1 MFTSMINESFKKAE
15 FLEREEKEE
24 ENKKKENFIEF
35 KKKLEII
42 TTIKIGD
49 KLSKVNN
56 IYYIDVLG
64 VTQRMRRWWYSQ
76 NRKKTFYYLTKD
88 FLSFTDFLDNILSGP
103 PFKKLIDEMILFIN
117 DLMVGLYNLKTTYP
131 NYQDIRCKI
140 DSIIMTLID
149 FKEGVNSQPIK
160 LMGRRNSFN

>member
-1 MFTSMINESFKKAE
+1 MINESLKKEE
-15 FLEREEKEE
+15 FLEREDEKKQNE
-24 ENKKKENFIEF
+24 KKEKFLEF
-35 KKKLEII
+35 KKDLEII
-42 TTIKIGD
+42 TTIKVGD

-56 IYYIDVLG
+56 IYYIDVVG
-64 VTQRMRRWWYSQ
+64 VTQRARRWWYSQ
-76 NRKKTFYYLTKD
+76 NRKKTFSDLTKD
-88 FLSFTDFLDNILSGP
+88 FLRFTDFLDNILSGP

-131 NYQDIRCKI
+131 NYEDIKCKI

-149 FKEGVNSQPIK
+149 FKESLNTQPTR

>member
-1 MFTSMINESFKKAE
+1 MINESFKKAE